1 MTPAVSLDDVVMS
14 DNARERIERFV
25 RAGRA
30 RSTALTEWG
39 LARALGRSTGL
50 ACQLDE
56 AFERR
61 LQLRLE
67 LPRPDARTRCALWS
81 RMLACDAPLASD
93 VSPALLA
100 ARYDLSGAQ
109 IRNAVL
115 TAALEAA
122 SAPAAERRITHA
134 LLEHSAREQAGLA
147 EAAPRP
153 ATRAP
158 KGLPS

>member
-1 MTPAVSLDDVVMS
+1 VHSAQDRYA
-14 DNARERIERFV
+14 NADTGALLAKLERHDGITV
-25 RAGRA
+25 
-30 RSTALTEWG
+30 LT
-39 LARALGRSTGL
+39 TNL

-67 LPRPDARTRCALWS
+67 LPRPDARTRAALWS

-93 VSPALLA
+93 VNPALLA
-100 ARYDLSGAQ
+100 QRYDLSGAQ
-109 IRNAVL
+109 IRNAVF

-134 LLEHSAREQAGLA
+134 QLDRSAREQAGLA
-147 EAAPRP
+147 EPAQLL
-153 ATRAP
+153 ATRP
-158 KGLPS
+158 PEGLPS